1 MYSAATAII
10 RYIYIRSS
18 LQPNVQSAIKRN
30 AFILKSILIVEALG
44 CCTLLNLYI
53 LQYGKSGTEKSS
65 LLLYQT
71 CLDPFKS
78 SFTIS
83 FLEVI
88 PLNKALLQIANIC
101 DIFCNLAIYKHLD
114 KESQNILQKDQL
126 KIRRRNLVSAKVG
139 IYSLALIIINW
150 LILSILYSIPIDLGN
165 SFLYWTLSKWPC
177 IYFSGIRS
185 FISRMLHDVYICIS
199 IPLVVMYNSSIV
211 MNKVRQ
217 RIYNIYGSNHVQSF
231 HV

>member
-1 MYSAATAII
+1 MYSAAAAII

-30 AFILKSILIVEALG
+30 AFILKSIFIVEALG

-53 LQYGKSGTEKSS
+53 LQFGKSGTEKSS

-88 PLNKALLQIANIC
+88 PLNKALLQVANMC
-101 DIFCNLAIYKHLD
+101 DIFCTLAIYKHLD
-114 KESQNILQKDQL
+114 KESKNNVFQKDQL
-126 KIRRRNLVSAKVG
+126 RIRRRNLVSAKVG
-139 IYSLALIIINW
+139 FYSLALIIINW
-150 LILSILYSIPIDLGN
+150 SILSIL
-165 SFLYWTLSKWPC
+165 
-177 IYFSGIRS
+177 
-185 FISRMLHDVYICIS
+185 
-199 IPLVVMYNSSIV
+199 
-211 MNKVRQ
+211 
-217 RIYNIYGSNHVQSF
+217 
-231 HV
+231 